1 MNKISSPLKDV
12 CLFQKNKYI
21 FIYRIFIS
29 RWKMSITTRYTNRN
43 VFYDKISQDKTEKDK
58 FTPRLKG
65 GVKHAQRV
73 GPLCICNTKMVSPSI
88 SIIVSLTSGICV
100 HMWADCLKGQPPLKD
115 RILTYAQKMIKRF
128 AKFVYEIFMCHFLL
142 YDVI

>member
-43 VFYDKISQDKTEKDK
+43 VFYDKISQDKTERDK
-58 FTPRLKG
+58 FSPRLKG
-65 GVKHAQRV
+65 
-73 GPLCICNTKMVSPSI
+73 VSSMHN
-88 SIIVSLTSGICV
+88 V
-100 HMWADCLKGQPPLKD
+100 WAH
-115 RILTYAQKMIKRF
+115 YA
-128 AKFVYEIFMCHFLL
+128 FVIPRW
-142 YDVI
+142 